1 MVNFMIPFLK
11 LGNCVKFCVIP
22 IKVLYK
28 LDLSKIVIKFSHCFL
43 MSKVNVDMSPI
54 PSFLYMNLNELE
66 LNFLQNVKMHST
78 TSFLFHLG
86 VLLPDYNK
94 VLCHC
99 ILFLLKCI
107 KLMRVGNIRCMVILL
122 MSL

>member
-22 IKVLYK
+22 IKVLHK

-54 PSFLYMNLNELE
+54 PSFLYMNWNELE
-66 LNFLQNVKMHST
+66 LNFFKM
-78 TSFLFHLG
+78 
-86 VLLPDYNK
+86 
-94 VLCHC
+94 
-99 ILFLLKCI
+99 LKCSLRRLFCSTLVCFYLIVI
-107 KLMRVGNIRCMVILL
+107 KFYVIAFCFC
-122 MSL
+122 SNV